1 MSLQVIEV
9 PGYTQE
15 EKVEIASRHLMQK
28 QLEVCVACI
37 VCNIDTVHLHS
48 SFV

>member
-9 PGYTQE
+9 PGYTEE

-28 QLEVCVACI
+28 QLEVCVAC
-37 VCNIDTVHLHS
+37 CNIDTVRLHS